1 MSSSRSDAVALRA
14 AFLVAIA
21 MASAGCELQEV
32 SIADPEDIIVG
43 EMVLFAGDA
52 RQRLVLHRTFGDG
65 DSASVPGARV
75 EVRSQSG
82 ATLSLALAPDSSCM
96 NTDSDDPPIGSCYLS
111 PPQPSFVQPA
121 RRYDLRID
129 LANGGRLT
137 GTTIVPDT
145 FTVLRP
151 ATSAGGSCRLPAD
164 TTLEM
169 RWTRSQGA
177 WVYVVETELRG
188 IVSSLRDRG
197 VTLGRGEPLR
207 LVGLS
212 ISESDTTIVFPTEL
226 GIFERF
232 DEDVANALL
241 AIRDGLPPAVS
252 AETLVAAAD
261 RNYVNWV
268 RGGRFNPSGQ
278 VRVPSLRGNGTG
290 MFGSISPRRL
300 RITTTPASNLAPC

>member
-1 MSSSRSDAVALRA
+1 VL
-14 AFLVAIA
+14 LGAIA
-21 MASAGCELQEV
+21 IACGGCELQEV
-32 SIADPEDIIVG
+32 SIAEPEDIVVA

-65 DSASVPGARV
+65 DSASVPDARI

-82 ATLSLALAPDSSCM
+82 ATLPLALAPDSLCM

-111 PPQPSFVQPA
+111 TTQPSFVQPGG
-121 RRYDLRID
+121 RYDLRID

-137 GTTIVPDT
+137 GTTTVPDT

-151 ATSAGGSCRLPAD
+151 TTPVGGSCRLPAD

-169 RWTRSQGA
+169 QWSRSQGA

-197 VTLGRGEPLR
+197 VTLDGGEPLR

-232 DEDVANALL
+232 DEDVADALL
-241 AIRDGLPPAVS
+241 AIRGGLPPAVS

-278 VRVPSLRGNGTG
+278 IRVPSLRGDGTG
-290 MFGSISPRRL
+290 MFGSVSPRRM
-300 RITTTPASNLAPC
+300 RITTTPASNLSPC